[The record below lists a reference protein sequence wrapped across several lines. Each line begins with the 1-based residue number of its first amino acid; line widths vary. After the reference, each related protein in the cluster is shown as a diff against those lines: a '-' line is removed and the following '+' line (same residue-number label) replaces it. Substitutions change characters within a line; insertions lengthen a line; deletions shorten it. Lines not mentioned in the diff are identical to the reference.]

1 GDETAKPGEMQ
12 DPCDETVNIMIQKV
26 WKDND
31 NSVGED
37 HKRPTSITV
46 ELYQNDMEEPYTD
59 SEHPQSQYKITGDAS
74 SNVWSTTI
82 QGHTAVYEEN
92 GTYKN
97 YTYTVKEVGS
107 QEEYITEYTKDEN
120 GYNYVITNTHTST
133 LVEGD
138 SVVIDFGLPVKVN
151 VLKNDAV

>member
-1 GDETAKPGEMQ
+1 
-12 DPCDETVNIMIQKV
+12 MILLRCIIKCMEC
-26 WKDND
+26 N
-31 NSVGED
+31 NS
-37 HKRPTSITV
+37 RTP
-46 ELYQNDMEEPYTD
+46 
-59 SEHPQSQYKITGDAS
+59 
-74 SNVWSTTI
+74 
-82 QGHTAVYEEN
+82 AVYQQED

-151 VLKNDAV
+151 VLANDAIQGFWNFNWRFKRSSG

>member
-1 GDETAKPGEMQ
+1 VRYTINHLDVVKTHDYWQDVYITTTNGYAQVPIKVYVSDAQADLMYGVETYISTGDETAKPGEMQ

-74 SNVWSTTI
+74 SNV
-82 QGHTAVYEEN
+82 
-92 GTYKN
+92 
-97 YTYTVKEVGS
+97 
-107 QEEYITEYTKDEN
+107 
-120 GYNYVITNTHTST
+120 
-133 LVEGD
+133 
-138 SVVIDFGLPVKVN
+138 
-151 VLKNDAV
+151 

>member
-1 GDETAKPGEMQ
+1 MYRLGQNTEEEKVGDYE
-12 DPCDETVNIMIQKV
+12 
-26 WKDND
+26 
-31 NSVGED
+31 
-37 HKRPTSITV
+37 
-46 ELYQNDMEEPYTD
+46 
-59 SEHPQSQYKITGDAS
+59 ITGDAS

-82 QGHTAVYEEN
+82 QGLPAVYEQED

-138 SVVIDFGLPVKVN
+138 SVVIDFWTSSKSECTS
-151 VLKNDAV
+151 K